1 MEGPVLPEHFT
12 GRFFWHGKR
21 FKRKEFI
28 LTTLCTLASGSSG
41 NATLVSC
48 GSTHIL
54 IDAGISVRRINSA
67 LKSFGLS
74 ISDLSALLI
83 THSHSDHVSALT
95 TYLKHYTVPIYA
107 SDGTAFDLRNR
118 FAGIG
123 ALLHPFAAGDG
134 FSIGDFSI
142 RSFATAHDAGDSV
155 CYRLDSGDG
164 AAGILTDTG
173 YVTDSAAEALRGVSL
188 LVLESNH
195 DVETL
200 KSGPYPSYLKQRIL
214 GSAGHLSNDDA
225 ARFAVAAARW
235 GAQDVLLAHL
245 SHENNTP
252 AMALHAVRRALDA
265 EGYHSVALSVAPRS
279 ECSGVHTL

>member
-1 MEGPVLPEHFT
+1 MEGAGFAVALHWA
-12 GRFFWHGKR
+12 FFSCGKR
-21 FKRKEFI
+21 SKRKEI
-28 LTTLCTLASGSSG
+28 VLTTLCTLASGSSG
-41 NATLVSC
+41 NATLISC

-67 LKSFGLS
+67 LKTFGMC

-123 ALLHPFAAGDG
+123 ALLRPFAAGSS
-134 FSIGDFSI
+134 FSVGDFSV
-142 RSFATAHDAGDSV
+142 RSFPTAHDAGDSV
-155 CYRLDSGDG
+155 CYRLDSPDG

-173 YVTDSAAEALRGVSL
+173 YVTDSAAEALCGVSL

-195 DVETL
+195 DIETL
-200 KSGPYPSYLKQRIL
+200 KGGPYPGYLKQRIL

-235 GAQDVLLAHL
+235 GARDVLLAHL

-252 AMALHAVRRALDA
+252 AMALHTVRRALDA
-265 EGYHSVALSVAPRS
+265 EGYQSVALSVAPRS
-279 ECSGVHTL
+279 ECSGIHTL